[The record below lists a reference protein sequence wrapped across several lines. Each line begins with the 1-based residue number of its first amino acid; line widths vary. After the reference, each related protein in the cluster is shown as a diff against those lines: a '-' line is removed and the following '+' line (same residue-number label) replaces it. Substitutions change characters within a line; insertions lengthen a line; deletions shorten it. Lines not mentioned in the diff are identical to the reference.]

1 MKDRWTPCA
10 GAGQAAGSRI
20 QSLAGMVKSALT
32 RVMDRLIPA
41 SEDVRL
47 FLLTFAG
54 GLVFFSTF
62 LA

>member
-1 MKDRWTPCA
+1 
-10 GAGQAAGSRI
+10 
-20 QSLAGMVKSALT
+20 
-32 RVMDRLIPA
+32 MDRLITA
-41 SEDVRL
+41 SEDFRF

>member
-1 MKDRWTPCA
+1 
-10 GAGQAAGSRI
+10 
-20 QSLAGMVKSALT
+20 
-32 RVMDRLIPA
+32 MDRLIPA
-41 SEDVRL
+41 SEDFRF